1 MITLFL
7 FLSLLILLIRIFSS
21 RLIIPA
27 VGVFLPVSSLWM
39 GFHMLTQ
46 NESCLDNIACVAP
59 PFGQFSTLIG
69 WFLIAESIL
78 TACAGVYF
86 LRKNKKRWSRHDTV
100 MFLFASGLCNSPF
113 AEQAVLLLYYF
124 NGYLMLMQITEKE
137 LGINQVQ

>member
-1 MITLFL
+1 
-7 FLSLLILLIRIFSS
+7 
-21 RLIIPA
+21 
-27 VGVFLPVSSLWM
+27 
-39 GFHMLTQ
+39 MLTQ

-100 MFLFASGLCNSPF
+100 MFLFASGPAIFSTW
-113 AEQAVLLLYYF
+113 
-124 NGYLMLMQITEKE
+124 MLEHQW
-137 LGINQVQ
+137 V

>member
-1 MITLFL
+1 
-7 FLSLLILLIRIFSS
+7 
-21 RLIIPA
+21 
-27 VGVFLPVSSLWM
+27 
-39 GFHMLTQ
+39 MLTQ

-100 MFLFASGLCNSPF
+100 MFLLQVAWQFSVRGCWNTNGFELPLT
-113 AEQAVLLLYYF
+113 VLLVLI
-124 NGYLMLMQITEKE
+124 LIDWIKL
-137 LGINQVQ
+137 

>member
-1 MITLFL
+1 MFFHMITLFL
-7 FLSLLILLIRIFSS
+7 FLSLLILLIRIFSA

-86 LRKNKKRWSRHDTV
+86 LRKIKNAGHV
-100 MFLFASGLCNSPF
+100 MIQSCFFLQVAWQFSVRGCWNTNGFELPLT
-113 AEQAVLLLYYF
+113 VLLVLI
-124 NGYLMLMQITEKE
+124 LIDWIKS
-137 LGINQVQ
+137 

>member
-7 FLSLLILLIRIFSS
+7 FLSLLILLIRIFSA

-39 GFHMLTQ
+39 GFHMLTE
-46 NESCLDNIACVAP
+46 NESCLDNIVCVAP

-86 LRKNKKRWSRHDTV
+86 LRKNKNAGHV
-100 MFLFASGLCNSPF
+100 MIQSCFFCKWPGNFQYVDAGTPMGLNFP
-113 AEQAVLLLYYF
+113 
-124 NGYLMLMQITEKE
+124 
-137 LGINQVQ
+137 